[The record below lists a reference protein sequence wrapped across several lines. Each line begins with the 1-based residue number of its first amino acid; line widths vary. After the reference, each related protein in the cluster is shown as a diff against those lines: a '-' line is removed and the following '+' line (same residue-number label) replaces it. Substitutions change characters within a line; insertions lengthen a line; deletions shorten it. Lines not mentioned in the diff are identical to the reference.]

1 MYNLINIVVTD
12 IRKETDN
19 MEVVGELVKKNFTS
33 EKTGEIIE
41 FYRLE
46 IETVEGLVEIKVDK
60 KIAQLLLMSKKI
72 EELS

>member
-1 MYNLINIVVTD
+1 
-12 IRKETDN
+12 